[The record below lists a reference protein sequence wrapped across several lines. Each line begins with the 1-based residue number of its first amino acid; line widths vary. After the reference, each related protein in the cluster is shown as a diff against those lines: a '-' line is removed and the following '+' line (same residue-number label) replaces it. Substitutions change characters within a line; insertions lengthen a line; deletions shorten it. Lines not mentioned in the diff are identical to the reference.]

1 MKYTGSL
8 LHSIY
13 AVFLLQLSFSTM
25 AIELSDAKIP
35 VSLKT
40 AYKLRYSD
48 PQNCVQ
54 ITTRYITQQK
64 SFKLNSGLS
73 NEKNPLKKVIYAF
86 PKQLQALCYAQL
98 ENYTKALDL
107 LQSIIN
113 EPSSSTDEIRTL
125 ILIALAIP
133 EEERPT
139 LRNPALLKTLSAI
152 AANIEKN
159 PTISSPI
166 LSATVLLA
174 ISKLS
179 LQANLYHAAYQALE
193 KVKNHINDTKGE
205 KLHAWLAYYYG
216 LYYDQINQPQLANAS
231 FLVANKLAD
240 KYAFINLSGEVKNSI
255 ANMYQKKHRFPLALN
270 FAEQRVELY
279 FATKNNIKQAQS
291 LIQLAILKRQ
301 NNENNQALI
310 YLFNALELIQKN
322 QYANLLAHA
331 YQEIGKTYLASKN
344 KKSNSNDLDLAQK
357 YLQNAR
363 FHFTQLN
370 KPRDQIESLL
380 LLATLNIRKKE
391 SALAILQLEKV
402 LQLSAN
408 KYLPL
413 RSQAFEMLA
422 LSYENTGNHQQA
434 ILHFKNF
441 HTLQNH
447 IKERIFK
454 LQQLQI
460 SEQLQL
466 FKPTQQQQQQLE
478 TQNTQLQKKTDHFKT
493 LSYSTLTLLIL
504 VTLMFFYTLTC
515 NKNLIESDN
524 QSQLRLAFHPR
535 TKLPLQY
542 ADNNNFKAIYH
553 GTPLYYALVNIPF
566 LSRLNELWG
575 ISKAEIIEKE
585 LGEALRKHFNQ
596 HIDIF
601 QVRDNQILFIS
612 KQKKHRDAGAF
623 AKKLQLFFNAFS
635 EKNQLE
641 KTISCG
647 IVAFPFLKN
656 ASRAITPKRILNLSS
671 LALFAATQ
679 IRQATQQSS
688 WVELYAIDNLQPA
701 FFDGDIWALGQAA
714 IDKGLVKINSSH
726 TAHIFYWP
734 EPHK

>member
-1 MKYTGSL
+1 MKYTGSF

-13 AVFLLQLSFSTM
+13 AVVLLQLSFSTM

-35 VSLKT
+35 ASLKT

-48 PQNCVQ
+48 PQSCVQ
-54 ITTRYITQQK
+54 ATNQYITQQK
-64 SFKLNSGLS
+64 SFKLDGEQSSEENS
-73 NEKNPLKKVIYAF
+73 PKKAIYAF
-86 PKQLQALCYAQL
+86 PKQLQAFCYAQL
-98 ENYTKALDL
+98 ENYTKALEL
-107 LQSIIN
+107 LHPIVI
-113 EPSSSTDEIRTL
+113 EPSSSKDEIRKL
-125 ILIALAIP
+125 ILIALEIP

-139 LRNPALLKTLSAI
+139 LRNLALLKTLSAI
-152 AANIEKN
+152 AAKIEKN
-159 PTISSPI
+159 PAISSPN
-166 LSATVLLA
+166 LSVTLLLA

-179 LQANLYHAAYQALE
+179 LQTNHYRAAHQALE
-193 KVKNHINDTKGE
+193 KVKKSINGTKGE

-216 LYYDQINQPQLANAS
+216 LYYDQINQQQLASSS
-231 FLVANKLAD
+231 FLLANNLAN
-240 KYAFINLSGEVKNSI
+240 KYAFIKLSGEVKNSI
-255 ANMYQKKHRFPLALN
+255 AKMYQKKHRFPIALN
-270 FAEQRVELY
+270 FAKQRVELY
-279 FATKNNIKQAQS
+279 LTTKNDIKQAQS
-291 LIQLAILKRQ
+291 LIQFAILKRQ

-331 YQEIGKTYLASKN
+331 YLEIGKTYLASDN
-344 KKSNSNDLDLAQK
+344 KKDNSKNLELAQK

-370 KPRDQIESLL
+370 KTRDQTESLL
-380 LLATLNIRKKE
+380 LLAKLNIRKKE

-402 LQLSAN
+402 LQLSAH
-408 KYLPL
+408 KYLSL
-413 RSQAFEMLA
+413 RVQAFEMLA

-441 HTLQNH
+441 HALQNR
-447 IKERIFK
+447 IKEHLFK

-466 FKPTQQQQQQLE
+466 FKQTQQQQQLE
-478 TQNTQLQKKTDHFKT
+478 TKNNQLQKKTDHFKT

-504 VTLMFFYTLTC
+504 VTLMFFYTLTR

-524 QSQLRLAFHPR
+524 QSQQLLAFHPR

-553 GTPLYYALVNIPF
+553 GSPLYYALVNIPF

-575 ISKAEIIEKE
+575 ISKAERIEKE
-585 LGEALRKHFNQ
+585 LGEALNRYFNQ
-596 HIDIF
+596 HLDIF

-612 KQKKHRDAGAF
+612 KQKEHRDAGDF
-623 AKKLQLFFNAFS
+623 AKKLQLFFSSFS
-635 EKNQLE
+635 ERNQLE
-641 KTISCG
+641 KNISCG

-714 IDKGLVKINSSH
+714 IDNGLVKINSSH
-726 TAHIFYWP
+726 TDHVFYWP
-734 EPHK
+734 ELDK